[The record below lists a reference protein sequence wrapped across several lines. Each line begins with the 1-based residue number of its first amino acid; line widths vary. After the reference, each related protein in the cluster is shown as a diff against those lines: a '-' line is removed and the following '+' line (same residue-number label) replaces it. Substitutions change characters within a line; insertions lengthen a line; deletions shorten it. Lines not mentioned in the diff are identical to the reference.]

1 MTVRG
6 GEDRESKSFFKTARK
21 NTSRVVGCD
30 NLAMKVR
37 QNQAS
42 HITSRP
48 NTHSLTFILFSR
60 IFFSLH
66 THNDLI
72 IHLSCSIKDL
82 FIF

>member
-1 MTVRG
+1 MAVRG
-6 GEDRESKSFFKTARK
+6 GEDRESKSFFKTAGK
-21 NTSRVVGCD
+21 NAPRVVGCD

-48 NTHSLTFILFSR
+48 NTHSLTFILFSF

-66 THNDLI
+66 THNDLN
-72 IHLSCSIKDL
+72 
-82 FIF
+82 IFHVP